1 MHEKELEILKK
12 AILNEH
18 EGFQF
23 YKLAA
28 EKVTDRE
35 VRDVFEFLAGEE
47 QDHEKWLR
55 EMARDLTGNNVPA
68 ARSLPV
74 QETESPGI
82 FTRENIKNAG
92 GIIVSA
98 LHIGI
103 MMEKASMDY
112 YRAASEET
120 RLPAARDLYLKL
132 SAWEKNH
139 LDSLEKA
146 YDFARDEWWARQ
158 GFSPA

>member
-1 MHEKELEILKK
+1 MYAEEMEILKR

-18 EGFQF
+18 EGYQF
-23 YKLAA
+23 YRLAA
-28 EKVTDRE
+28 EKVADEE

-55 EMARDLTGNNVPA
+55 EIAGDLLRNA
-68 ARSLPV
+68 APEAQALPGPDTV
-74 QETESPGI
+74 SPGI

-112 YRAASEET
+112 YRDAAQKT
-120 RLPAARDLYLKL
+120 RLPAARELYLKL
-132 SAWEKNH
+132 SHWERNH
-139 LDSLEKA
+139 LDRLEKA
-146 YDFARDEWWARQ
+146 YDFAREEWWAQQ